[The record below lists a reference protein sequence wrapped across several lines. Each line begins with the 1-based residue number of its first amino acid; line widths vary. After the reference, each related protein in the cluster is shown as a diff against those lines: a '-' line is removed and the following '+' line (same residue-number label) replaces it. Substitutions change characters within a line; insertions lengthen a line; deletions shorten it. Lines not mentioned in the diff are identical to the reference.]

1 MKVAVVGDGGG
12 ALGGHR
18 VCRDVGRDTPDRSWL
33 QKRVQYLP
41 VLLDVRMT
49 WLRMR
54 TDTATTYHSS
64 QIIEKE
70 KGRRLL
76 DAFLTPVHSQ
86 TCMIFLLLWKRV

>member
-12 ALGGHR
+12 ALGGQR
-18 VCRDVGRDTPDRSWL
+18 ACREVGRDTPDGSWL

-49 WLRMR
+49 WLWMR
-54 TDTATTYHSS
+54 TDTATTYYSS
-64 QIIEKE
+64 QIVEKE

-76 DAFLTPVHSQ
+76 AAS
-86 TCMIFLLLWKRV
+86 